1 MIKRLVL
8 ILFILTSFE
17 SFTQDITPISS
28 YSFDSDIFYQ
38 NQIENLIKI
47 YEQTKAVKTL
57 DSLAILSFIYKDW
70 ETSIDYAKKAIEVNP
85 TAERYFILGGASG
98 FRALEVPI
106 LSSLKFVNIM
116 KPAFEQAVRLEPMN
130 VKYLRAQVDVLLS
143 LPMIL
148 GGSIYKAKQHIKKIK
163 SLNPVEGFLA
173 EGSMHE
179 INEDFDSAKQVY
191 NQLFDF
197 LNQNYSFC
205 SLTFIKDGR
214 RNLTYDLG
222 RIAADFELDLKWGQ
236 CALSHFTATYGQRDT
251 VPIAWVYFQSAR
263 LFKRLKNTEQMNFL
277 ISKALLNLKESPDQ
291 ILKSLLKELKS

>member
-8 ILFILTSFE
+8 ILLILKCFE
-17 SFTQDITPISS
+17 SFTQDITPITS

-57 DSLAILSFIYKDW
+57 DSLVSLSFIYKDW
-70 ETSIDYAKKAIEVNP
+70 ENSIDFSKRAIDLNP
-85 TAERYFILGGASG
+85 TPERYFLLGGAAG
-98 FRALEVPI
+98 FRSLEVPVFF
-106 LSSLKFVNIM
+106 SLKYVKIM

-143 LPMIL
+143 LPIIL
-148 GGSIYKAKQHIKKIK
+148 GGSTNKAKQHIKKIK
-163 SLNPVEGFLA
+163 SLNPVEGFFA

-179 INEDFDSAKQVY
+179 INEDFYNAKQVY
-191 NQLFDF
+191 KQLFDF

-205 SLTFIKDGR
+205 SLTFIKDDR
-214 RNLTYDLG
+214 RNLAYDLG
-222 RIAADFELDLKWGQ
+222 RIAADFELELKWGQ
-236 CALSHFTATYGQRDT
+236 CALSHFILTYSQRDT

-263 LFKRLKNTEQMNFL
+263 LAKRLKNIEQMNFL
-277 ISKALLNLKESPDQ
+277 ISKALYNLKESPDQ
-291 ILKSLLKELKS
+291 ILKFLLKELKS

>member
-1 MIKRLVL
+1 MR
-8 ILFILTSFE
+8 
-17 SFTQDITPISS
+17 
-28 YSFDSDIFYQ
+28 
-38 NQIENLIKI
+38 
-47 YEQTKAVKTL
+47 
-57 DSLAILSFIYKDW
+57 W
-70 ETSIDYAKKAIEVNP
+70 
-85 TAERYFILGGASG
+85 
-98 FRALEVPI
+98 
-106 LSSLKFVNIM
+106 
-116 KPAFEQAVRLEPMN
+116 
-130 VKYLRAQVDVLLS
+130 
-143 LPMIL
+143 
-148 GGSIYKAKQHIKKIK
+148 KKISEPLNENAEELSRILAVPK
-163 SLNPVEGFLA
+163 TIASLLLQRG
-173 EGSMHE
+173 
-179 INEDFDSAKQVY
+179 IEDFDSAKQVY

-236 CALSHFTATYGQRDT
+236 CALSHFTETYGQRDT